1 MSKIDQYINAL
12 NDPRFNQISGG
23 LCAEV
28 DGELC
33 FCALGLACY
42 INHVPMNCVVTIDES
57 MCEHEA
63 PDGSPIC
70 RYTYEDTDLPLYL
83 KPGDKVYEF
92 IFTDTKDGS
101 STLMPKVSSTTSVEW
116 NKFVGELSD
125 LGMRFIDISMLNDG
139 GCSFE
144 GIADRIKE
152 KTNV

>member
-42 INHVPMNCVVTIDES
+42 INHVPMNCVLHVTKD
-57 MCEHEA
+57 MCEHED
-63 PDGSPIC
+63 PEGRPVY
-70 RYTYEDTDLPLYL
+70 RHVFEDSDRPVWM

-92 IFTDTKDGS
+92 VFSDMENGS
-101 STLMPKVSSTTSVEW
+101 STLMPNEFCTTSAEW
-116 NKFVGELSD
+116 DKFVNELDSI
-125 LGMRFIDISMLNDG
+125 GMRFIDISILNDG
-139 GCSFE
+139 GCSFK
-144 GIADRIKE
+144 GIANRIKE
-152 KTNV
+152 KTDV